1 MIHPEMDISVQYT
14 EEPHINKQA
23 LTQWPIHKQYCVYAR
38 GDSKVFI
45 RQLLWAQSLFN
56 TLQSTFFVT
65 KIVSDTGDEAMN
77 KTLHHMKQQIT
88 RTECDHHN
96 IQNPNVYKVIVL
108 TQNLTTRSLI

>member
-1 MIHPEMDISVQYT
+1 M
-14 EEPHINKQA
+14 
-23 LTQWPIHKQYCVYAR
+23 
-38 GDSKVFI
+38 
-45 RQLLWAQSLFN
+45 
-56 TLQSTFFVT
+56 T

-96 IQNPNVYKVIVL
+96 IQNPNVYKAIVL